1 MAAYL
6 ATAVLWIAA
15 ATRVYATIRRPDP
28 GRVSLT
34 AGALCVALAFT
45 VLATASVFDAQFD
58 WPNGAEI
65 VQHLLFAAAAYATL
79 VFLLFLRRNAL
90 PRREMIMRSALAL
103 SVGVS
108 MVALFAVAP
117 VHDRSSTNFAV
128 EYGGNLSALLYR
140 AVFDFYLV
148 YCLIGI
154 ARICLRHAFTAGDG
168 PRSASLF
175 FVASGCAFAAVAA
188 FAAGTGMLL
197 RYSTGAPLLF
207 LGSVNTVAI
216 ALAGIL
222 AGIGILAP
230 IPADGL
236 LRWRRP
242 TAPAVTSTGSGPAHQ
257 SRSGCCAA
265 DAAGAIASRA
275 SRADVDPT
283 KDRDHRRPQQNPL
296 QEARGQL
303 FDAAAVAP
311 MYFRDALAED
321 LAAIDGF
328 EREAL
333 SGKLARAAKQAS
345 VDASRKSRRRG
356 SEPPA

>member
-90 PRREMIMRSALAL
+90 PRREMIMQSTLAL

-128 EYGGNLSALLYR
+128 EYGGSLSALLYR

-154 ARICLRHAFTAGDG
+154 ARMCLRHAFTAGDG

-222 AGIGILAP
+222 AGIGILARSRWTVSCGGDA
-230 IPADGL
+230 PA
-236 LRWRRP
+236 
-242 TAPAVTSTGSGPAHQ
+242 APAVTSTGSGP
-257 SRSGCCAA
+257 RSPEPFRMLCC
-265 DAAGAIASRA
+265 RC
-275 SRADVDPT
+275 RRC
-283 KDRDHRRPQQNPL
+283 DRRW
-296 QEARGQL
+296 
-303 FDAAAVAP
+303 
-311 MYFRDALAED
+311 
-321 LAAIDGF
+321 
-328 EREAL
+328 
-333 SGKLARAAKQAS
+333 SGS
-345 VDASRKSRRRG
+345 S
-356 SEPPA
+356 